1 MGRSGIKPGLA
12 HLSGLLCA
20 AAGTGI
26 QAVSY
31 THLELGIVYNDFRP
45 FLPVVFSQLTEGL
58 DDRDDLQAAASRSTE
73 HHLGAFYLW
82 EGAVLIAK
90 EDTTVL
96 ELAAVFVRNRQDFP
110 VQLLDEQ

>member
-1 MGRSGIKPGLA
+1 MI
-12 HLSGLLCA
+12 
-20 AAGTGI
+20 GTI
-26 QAVSY
+26 CRRRLREA
-31 THLELGIVYNDFRP
+31 LNII
-45 FLPVVFSQLTEGL
+45 
-58 DDRDDLQAAASRSTE
+58 
-73 HHLGAFYLW
+73 GAFYLW